1 MRDQKVTQD
10 SGRVTAATQFLL
22 LLLSITNKRRGREIK
37 PINSISMEVKSKR
50 PTANPKLYV
59 SVSVAKTP
67 KPIKMGSTY
76 NARGWWSNTKILK
89 KV

>member
-10 SGRVTAATQFLL
+10 SCRVTAATPFLL

-59 SVSVAKTP
+59 SVAKTP
-67 KPIKMGSTY
+67 KPIRMGSIY
-76 NARGWWSNTKILK
+76 NARGRWSNTKKLK